1 MQTIVEIIQA
11 LRDPPFRLSQTE
23 ISRQTGIHQAKL
35 SRWFSGRIPAG
46 ADDALKLQALL
57 NTDQL
62 PNINVQAAT
71 ESVAAGGVD
80 GHAAD
85 HGNPP
90 TAGVAVCQPGQQG
103 V

>member
-23 ISRQTGIHQAKL
+23 ISRQTGIHQTKL

-57 NTDQL
+57 NTTRPPVNQA
-62 PNINVQAAT
+62 QAAIN
-71 ESVAAGGVD
+71 SVADGV
-80 GHAAD
+80 
-85 HGNPP
+85 
-90 TAGVAVCQPGQQG
+90 
-103 V
+103 